1 MSTVFQRPCQ
11 YLSSLRCTYRH
22 NALLSDAQ
30 LHSDRI
36 SYLLGQGLGG
46 IIFPPYSEAF
56 GRKKLYIV
64 STGSYSIFCVM
75 IAVVPSLAGIVIGRF
90 MTGVLSGIPT
100 TVTAGS
106 IEDLFNAKDRI
117 WFIFLWAMISN
128 LGLAL
133 GPIMSAYIIAGLGW

>member
-11 YLSSLRCTYRH
+11 CLSSLRCTYRH
-22 NALLSDAQ
+22 NALLSDAE
-30 LHSDRI
+30 LHSDRT

-46 IIFPPYSEAF
+46 IIFSPYSEAF

-64 STGSYSIFCVM
+64 STGLYSIFCAM
-75 IAVVPSLAGIVIGRF
+75 IAVVPSLAGIVISRF

-100 TVTAGS
+100 TITAGS
-106 IEDLFNAKDRI
+106 IEDLSNAKDRI
-117 WFIFLWAMISN
+117 WFIFLWSMISN